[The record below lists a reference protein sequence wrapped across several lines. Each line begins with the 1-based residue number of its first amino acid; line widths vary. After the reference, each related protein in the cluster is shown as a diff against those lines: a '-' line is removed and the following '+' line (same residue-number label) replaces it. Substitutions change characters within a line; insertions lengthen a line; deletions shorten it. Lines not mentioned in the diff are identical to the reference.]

1 MLPGAA
7 CLLLALV
14 YPALVQAQASPQQG
28 RAIVANRQLGLCLLC
43 HSAPIPE
50 ERFQGNLAPNLQDLV
65 QGKSQA
71 HLRQTLQDPSIL
83 RPDTLMPAYGRTD
96 HLQRVAKNQEGKP
109 LLTSQQIDDVV
120 AYLMSL
126 QQP

>member
-1 MLPGAA
+1 MLHAAA
-7 CLLLALV
+7 CLLLALAC
-14 YPALVQAQASPQQG
+14 PGLALAQASPQQG

-65 QGKSQA
+65 QGKSHA
-71 HLRQTLQDPSIL
+71 HLRQILQDPSVL

-96 HLQRVAKNQEGKP
+96 HLQRVAKSQEGKP
-109 LLTSQQIDDVV
+109 LLTPQQIDDVI

-126 QQP
+126 QKP